1 MTPLQKI
8 GAFGA
13 ALAVSFGAAYGVGSL
28 IGPFD
33 SGTKSEAK
41 QSGHLGA
48 GHEESVSGG
57 HDDGSHHGSGMDS
70 GTEGTGSTVTPAGLQ
85 VTEGGYSLDLETPAL
100 TANGTATLKFA
111 VRGKDGTPVTSYQ
124 VEHEKE
130 LHLIVASRDLTE
142 YRHLHPVRA
151 ADGTWS
157 TPLTLR
163 EAGSYRVF
171 ADFTPTGGGRNLT
184 LGSDLTV
191 AGAYEARKAPAPVRE
206 VTVEGYTVTLD
217 GDLAAGKGSEL
228 GFAVSKEGRPVK
240 LEPYLGVNGHLVALR
255 TGDLAYLHV
264 HPHDDKPGAAKVS
277 FTADVPSTGTYRL
290 FLDFKA
296 DGKVR
301 TAAFTANTN
310 QHSHN

>member
-13 ALAVSFGAAYGVGSL
+13 ALAVSFGGAYGVGAL

-33 SGTKSEAK
+33 SGTKSEAN
-41 QSGHLGA
+41 QSTHRGTD
-48 GHEESVSGG
+48 HEESGG
-57 HDDGSHHGSGMDS
+57 HDGGSRQESE
-70 GTEGTGSTVTPAGLQ
+70 TAVTPAGLQ

-100 TANGTATLKFA
+100 TADSAGTLKFA
-111 VRGKDGTPVTSYQ
+111 VRGKDGAPVTSYR

-157 TPLTLR
+157 TPVTLR

-171 ADFTPTGGGRNLT
+171 ADFTPAGGGGNLT

-191 AGAYEARKAPAPVRE
+191 AGAYGVRKAPAPVRE

-217 GDLAAGKGSEL
+217 GDLTAGKGSEL
-228 GFAVSKEGRPVK
+228 GFTVSKEGRPVK
-240 LEPYLGVNGHLVALR
+240 PEPYLGANGHLVALR

-264 HPHDDKPGAAKVS
+264 HPHDDRPGATKVS

-301 TAAFTANTN
+301 TAAFTASTDG
-310 QHSHN
+310 HTHG